1 MPNSLPNSEPIYIIS
16 MNDYQGPS
24 TVMQT
29 AVIPTNGSNSLQL
42 SWEPNDP
49 KFLYYAYLYFSEFEN
64 VQANNQ
70 TREIIIYIN
79 GIDWFGPFS
88 PLHFAANTIYST
100 WPILT
105 AEKIEF
111 SINTTE
117 SSTLPPILN
126 AYEIYRAKEFLQF
139 LTNQQDGMFFQNIF

>member
-1 MPNSLPNSEPIYIIS
+1 

-88 PLHFAANTIYST
+88 PLHFAANTIYGTS
-100 WPILT
+100 PILT

-126 AYEIYRAKEFLQF
+126 AYEIYRAKEFLQL
-139 LTNQQDGMFFQNIF
+139 LTNQQDGMFFQNIFLILRELMVRFSHH